1 MPYSSIAYITAHRLG
16 DALFQ
21 TPAIRQL
28 KSAIPGISISI
39 IAPSA
44 ASYAVFEGNPDI
56 DALYD
61 ASSSIPEALKGRT
74 FDLTMSNC
82 SKRFAIPICK
92 SINGPQ
98 LFPAGLGEIRSKE
111 KEPSLVIDLQ
121 HSCVSAL
128 ESLCASLQISS
139 TCNDYSY
146 TLPFTKQ
153 DELQVD
159 RILKQLDVSNRTLIG
174 LHLGCRSVRKHL
186 SFLKSDITHKKAWRL
201 NEATRFC
208 QLLSE
213 KHPEIRCLATGT
225 QAEGIFTKKLA
236 KVCPNVIDVVD
247 LFSIKEAAALMHRL
261 QTYVVT
267 DTGMLH
273 VASTTP
279 VHIVGLYAVTNPAIT
294 GPSPGRTAHTAIQ
307 RDSMDAITGDMV
319 FDAVHTALT
328 T

>member
-1 MPYSSIAYITAHRLG
+1 MPYSSIAYIIAHRLG

-111 KEPSLVIDLQ
+111 KEPSLAIDLQ

>member
-1 MPYSSIAYITAHRLG
+1 M
-16 DALFQ
+16 
-21 TPAIRQL
+21 
-28 KSAIPGISISI
+28 
-39 IAPSA
+39 
-44 ASYAVFEGNPDI
+44 
-56 DALYD
+56 
-61 ASSSIPEALKGRT
+61 
-74 FDLTMSNC
+74 
-82 SKRFAIPICK
+82 
-92 SINGPQ
+92 
-98 LFPAGLGEIRSKE
+98 
-111 KEPSLVIDLQ
+111 
-121 HSCVSAL
+121 
-128 ESLCASLQISS
+128 
-139 TCNDYSY
+139 
-146 TLPFTKQ
+146 
-153 DELQVD
+153 QVD
-159 RILKQLDVSNRTLIG
+159 RILKKLGVSNRTLIG

-186 SFLKSDITHKKAWRL
+186 SFLKRDITHEKAWRL

-213 KHPEIRCLATGT
+213 KHPEISCLATGT

-236 KVCPNVIDVVD
+236 KACPNVIDVVD

-307 RDSMDAITGDMV
+307 RDSMDAITGEIV